1 MHFHMSLSRD
11 LRWICSILIWIDS
24 QKIELRAEPKIS
36 WSPLRKLA
44 VLNITKTNKRIR
56 MFHTRVTNVS
66 LDIDYWSHFV
76 EYPDLPVACCL
87 PHLWNSVHE
96 HSWFFFNVWVFV
108 RTSTNFVHLASFQK
122 KKNCGPA
129 HSENAGHFCMTDKWK
144 QSFLYKTQYS
154 VTVVGEQQEHDIWS
168 TFCNPQSPCFPWTP

>member
-122 KKNCGPA
+122 KKLWTGP
-129 HSENAGHFCMTDKWK
+129 FRKRWT
-144 QSFLYKTQYS
+144 FLYDRQVKTKFSLQN
-154 VTVVGEQQEHDIWS
+154 TV
-168 TFCNPQSPCFPWTP
+168 FCNCCWRTTRTRYMIYLL